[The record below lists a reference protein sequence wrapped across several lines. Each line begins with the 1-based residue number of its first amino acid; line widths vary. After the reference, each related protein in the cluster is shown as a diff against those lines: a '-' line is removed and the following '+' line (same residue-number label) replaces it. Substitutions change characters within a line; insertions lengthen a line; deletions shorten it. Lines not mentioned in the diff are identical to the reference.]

1 MPAEFNKL
9 GVSFLYP
16 DNWTL
21 DDKDARAGRDS
32 VTVYSPGGAFWSIS
46 IHRPS
51 VDPADL
57 AETVVKAMKAEYED
71 LEAEQARETIE
82 DIELTG
88 YNLSF
93 YCLDLTNTASIRC
106 LRTHRATYAI
116 FWQVEDREFEQVGNV
131 FLAIT
136 ISLLGN
142 LDQFG

>member
-21 DDKDARAGRDS
+21 DEGDARAGRDS

-46 IHRPS
+46 VHPPT

-57 AETVVKAMKAEYED
+57 AKTVVEAMKQEYED
-71 LEAEQARETIE
+71 LETEQAQETIG
-82 DIELTG
+82 DRDLIGCDL
-88 YNLSF
+88 NF

-106 LRTHRATYAI
+106 LRTHRATYAV
-116 FWQVEDREFEQVGNV
+116 FWQAEDREFEQVGNV

-136 ISLLGN
+136 TSFLRN

>member
-21 DDKDARAGRDS
+21 DENDARSGRDS

-46 IHRPS
+46 VHLPS
-51 VDPADL
+51 IDPAGL
-57 AETVVKAMKAEYED
+57 AETAVKAMKGEYED
-71 LEAEQARETIE
+71 LEAVQAQETLGDHDLI
-82 DIELTG
+82 G
-88 YNLSF
+88 YDLNF

-106 LRTHRATYAI
+106 LRTDRATYAV
-116 FWQVEDREFEQVGNV
+116 FWQAEDCEFEQVGNV

-136 ISLLGN
+136 TSFIGN
-142 LDQFG
+142 LD